1 MVIVTL
7 LFTTEIIQDQQKI
20 ALEVFSG
27 KNVIDQMSQYIAI
40 AFGVC
45 WSFFPFLIAS
55 GLPMISELALAND
68 LKFPKNGWS
77 ILLAMAF
84 IVVSNL
90 FGMSRLFIHKFSFIQ
105 SIGALSLNQPT
116 LAKLQEN
123 YSMTE
128 SILVLGFISISP
140 IPILMHTYLCLL
152 VLVAWVERLTYDV
165 QNS

>member
-20 ALEVFSG
+20 ALEVVSG

-40 AFGVC
+40 TFGVL

-84 IVVSNL
+84 IVVSTL
-90 FGMSRLFIHKFSFIQ
+90 FGRLRLFFS
-105 SIGALSLNQPT
+105 GNP
-116 LAKLQEN
+116 
-123 YSMTE
+123 
-128 SILVLGFISISP
+128 
-140 IPILMHTYLCLL
+140 
-152 VLVAWVERLTYDV
+152 R
-165 QNS
+165 

>member
-1 MVIVTL
+1 MLSRPRQEIKYKFFSLKTFKHCIWYFAPMVIVTL

-20 ALEVFSG
+20 ALEVVSG

-40 AFGVC
+40 AFSVF

-55 GLPMISELALAND
+55 GSPMISELALAND

-90 FGMSRLFIHKFSFIQ
+90 FGMSRLYT
-105 SIGALSLNQPT
+105 N
-116 LAKLQEN
+116 
-123 YSMTE
+123 
-128 SILVLGFISISP
+128 LVFFNP
-140 IPILMHTYLCLL
+140 
-152 VLVAWVERLTYDV
+152 
-165 QNS
+165 